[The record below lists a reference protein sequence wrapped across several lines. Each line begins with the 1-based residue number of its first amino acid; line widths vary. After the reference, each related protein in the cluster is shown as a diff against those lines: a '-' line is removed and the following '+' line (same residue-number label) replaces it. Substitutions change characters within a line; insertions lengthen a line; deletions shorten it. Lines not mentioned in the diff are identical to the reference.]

1 VLADASSQQG
11 FESAGSAQRFLSAY
25 AAIYKT
31 FIIQRHLSTRQ
42 THVANPAAMIG
53 VRLMS
58 PRAASSTGPHAPPGK
73 SKRFGSLRLFN
84 NINRFSGPQ
93 WLPDACGS
101 AQFDPKLTLE
111 NRSGEPFSCPYRAF
125 DEDASGNTGDV
136 AIC

>member
-31 FIIQRHLSTRQ
+31 FIIQRHLSTRR

-58 PRAASSTGPHAPPGK
+58 PRAASSTGP
-73 SKRFGSLRLFN
+73 STRRLVN
-84 NINRFSGPQ
+84 PSALALYDFSTISTIQRAAMWDSGR
-93 WLPDACGS
+93 C
-101 AQFDPKLTLE
+101 LTLVE
-111 NRSGEPFSCPYRAF
+111 VPNSTRS
-125 DEDASGNTGDV
+125 
-136 AIC
+136 